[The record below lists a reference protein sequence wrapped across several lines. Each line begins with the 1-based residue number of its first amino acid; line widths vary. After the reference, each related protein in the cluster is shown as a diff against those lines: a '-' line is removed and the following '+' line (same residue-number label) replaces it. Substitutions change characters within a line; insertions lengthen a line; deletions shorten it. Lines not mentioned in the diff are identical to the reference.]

1 MEDGGPAVSEGSL
14 EGGGS
19 TKEVPT
25 QPGGWRRIEKGSQE
39 EVMLELS
46 LKACAEGSTPMGSPG
61 SEGNVR
67 QGLEETPAWGVG
79 WGS

>member
-25 QPGGWRRIEKGSQE
+25 QPGGWRRIDHGNFKVKRTCFQKS
-39 EVMLELS
+39 VL
-46 LKACAEGSTPMGSPG
+46 CFIYDSPKQTV
-61 SEGNVR
+61 SI
-67 QGLEETPAWGVG
+67 L
-79 WGS
+79 